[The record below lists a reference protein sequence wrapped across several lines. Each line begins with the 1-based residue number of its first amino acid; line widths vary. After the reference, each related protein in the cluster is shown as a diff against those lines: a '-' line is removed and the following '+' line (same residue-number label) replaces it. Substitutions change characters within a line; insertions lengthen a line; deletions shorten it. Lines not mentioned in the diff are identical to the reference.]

1 MQRKELTIFIAYL
14 IYLYRTMSVV
24 GTLHLPP
31 TFLIPP
37 PCHSTASSAWVMC
50 LLSAYLPKDS
60 AAAF

>member
-1 MQRKELTIFIAYL
+1 
-14 IYLYRTMSVV
+14 MSIV
-24 GTLHLPP
+24 GILHLPP

-37 PCHSTASSAWVMC
+37 PLCHSPSTASSAWVMC